1 MRRRRSM
8 IAAAQET
15 TIGTMRGTQYA
26 VRSRPQES
34 RRHSHERGK
43 GAQTDGSIVQDLAG
57 AHHRGRLRHLH
68 RSGQAQDRRGR
79 QADRPQSRADLQ
91 GDAALLADRR
101 AGLRAPPRPHDDCG
115 WRQDSARELL
125 PAAGRDRAR
134 LHHGQA
140 AEGAGRRP
148 RRGAARDGVRRSRD
162 RDRRCAP
169 AGPAQDFRHG
179 RRQWGGGRH
188 RRWWSAGRS
197 ARCRPALGRRHH
209 VQEFRD
215 RGDRRCRRRAR
226 SSRARRGVAR
236 QQAWKPRRRA
246 RAGPSRAGGL
256 VYARGVRAQGRHAAR
271 RFRRA
276 RRHRRAVRVTA
287 ERSMLRATSGFLVA
301 LLVLACGVPATRAA
315 DYPTRP
321 ITLVV
326 AFTPGGASA
335 VLARILGRKLE
346 QILGQPLVIDNRP
359 GAGGN
364 VAAEAVAHAA
374 PDGYTLFNG
383 NNAILATNAALY
395 KKINFDPEADFAPIG
410 LIGSQANILVVNP
423 ALPAKSMGELIA
435 LAKANPGK
443 LNFASSG
450 NGLAAH
456 LAGELFKAE
465 AKIDIVHV
473 PYKGA
478 APALQDVIAGHVQ
491 MMFATASSVVPHIRD
506 GKVRPLAVVT
516 LKRTAVLPDIPTIDE
531 LGIKNFDAT
540 TWHGLVAPAHT
551 PKDVIATLNRALAA
565 ALDDPEVK
573 KSLADL
579 GVDVIGGTPEEF
591 AAYIKSE
598 IPKWTAIIKASGAKL
613 D

>member
-1 MRRRRSM
+1 
-8 IAAAQET
+8 
-15 TIGTMRGTQYA
+15 
-26 VRSRPQES
+26 
-34 RRHSHERGK
+34 
-43 GAQTDGSIVQDLAG
+43 
-57 AHHRGRLRHLH
+57 
-68 RSGQAQDRRGR
+68 
-79 QADRPQSRADLQ
+79 
-91 GDAALLADRR
+91 
-101 AGLRAPPRPHDDCG
+101 
-115 WRQDSARELL
+115 
-125 PAAGRDRAR
+125 
-134 LHHGQA
+134 
-140 AEGAGRRP
+140 
-148 RRGAARDGVRRSRD
+148 
-162 RDRRCAP
+162 
-169 AGPAQDFRHG
+169 
-179 RRQWGGGRH
+179 
-188 RRWWSAGRS
+188 
-197 ARCRPALGRRHH
+197 
-209 VQEFRD
+209 
-215 RGDRRCRRRAR
+215 
-226 SSRARRGVAR
+226 
-236 QQAWKPRRRA
+236 
-246 RAGPSRAGGL
+246 
-256 VYARGVRAQGRHAAR
+256 
-271 RFRRA
+271 
-276 RRHRRAVRVTA
+276 
-287 ERSMLRATSGFLVA
+287 MLRATPSFLVA
-301 LLVLACGVPATRAA
+301 LVLLACGLSVARAA

-326 AFTPGGASA
+326 AFTPGGASD
-335 VLARILGRKLE
+335 VLARVLGRKLE

-374 PDGYTLFNG
+374 PDGYTLFNA

-450 NGLAAH
+450 HGLAAH

-506 GKVRPLAVVT
+506 GKVRPVAT
-516 LKRTAVLPDIPTIDE
+516 LKRTAALPDIPTIDE

-565 ALDDPEVK
+565 ALDDPDVK
-573 KSLADL
+573 TSLAAL

-598 IPKWTAIIKASGAKL
+598 IPKWAAIIKASGAKL